1 MRWVPLKSNSELTY
15 SSQAF
20 RVMGLTRRMLHWSK
34 QCKPCQWS
42 KEQQR
47 AVWSSSLL
55 ISSPHG
61 IAHGYDSQSFSTD
74 GQFHISANPSLP
86 ARNNTWDTPIFKL
99 WPKPIIFMLW
109 QKLKWLISILQ
120 YMKINWLN
128 WLYKGRNGN
137 NVQYS
142 SKVWCQQDFKDRNI
156 SILFSKDPLKF
167 IRFLPFYSTTENPKI
182 NCIGPTLY

>member
-1 MRWVPLKSNSELTY
+1 MLWVLLKSNSELTY

-55 ISSPHG
+55 ISSPRG
-61 IAHGYDSQSFSTD
+61 IAHGYDPQSFSAD

-86 ARNNTWDTPIFKL
+86 ARNNTI
-99 WPKPIIFMLW
+99 KPIIFMSW

-128 WLYKGRNGN
+128 WLYKR
-137 NVQYS
+137 QKMYS
-142 SKVWCQQDFKDRNI
+142 SKVWCQQD
-156 SILFSKDPLKF
+156 LK
-167 IRFLPFYSTTENPKI
+167 IKLLVFYSVRI
-182 NCIGPTLY
+182 H